1 MIWRKATNF
10 CHSGIVTSLISK
22 SVKSN
27 VSFIKPCIFHSFPRP
42 VKWRD
47 IKPTCK
53 SFLFCFIS
61 KVARQRV
68 RSTTEGELVLN
79 SLLDGEGSSLG
90 EMVRSVGKKTLYDR
104 DLRDY
109 WTQGATLGCGGGAVL
124 GGICWVQRVLPSF
137 QGLFCHFLIFMMC
150 GSGTEIILGG
160 ILILFFL
167 GMWGG
172 WRLAFN
178 AQVKLQ
184 NRKDD

>member
-1 MIWRKATNF
+1 MVWRKATKF

-27 VSFIKPCIFHSFPRP
+27 VSFIKACIFHSFPRP

-79 SLLDGEGSSLG
+79 SLLAGEGSSLG
-90 EMVRSVGKKTLYDR
+90 EMVRSVGKKSGLNR

-109 WTQGATLGCGGGAVL
+109 WIQGASLGCGWGAVL

-137 QGLFCHFLIFMMC
+137 QGLFFVIFWYLWC
-150 GSGTEIILGG
+150 VDLEHKLFGEEYLS
-160 ILILFFL
+160 FFL
-167 GMWGG
+167 
-172 WRLAFN
+172 
-178 AQVKLQ
+178 
-184 NRKDD
+184 

>member
-90 EMVRSVGKKTLYDR
+90 EMVRSVGKKNSVWSRLEGLLNSGCLTGVWMRCCPGWHLLGLKSFAQFSRSFLSLFDIYDVR
-104 DLRDY
+104 IWNRNYFGRNTYPFLLRN
-109 WTQGATLGCGGGAVL
+109 V
-124 GGICWVQRVLPSF
+124 
-137 QGLFCHFLIFMMC
+137 
-150 GSGTEIILGG
+150 
-160 ILILFFL
+160 
-167 GMWGG
+167 G
-172 WRLAFN
+172 WMETCF
-178 AQVKLQ
+178 
-184 NRKDD
+184 